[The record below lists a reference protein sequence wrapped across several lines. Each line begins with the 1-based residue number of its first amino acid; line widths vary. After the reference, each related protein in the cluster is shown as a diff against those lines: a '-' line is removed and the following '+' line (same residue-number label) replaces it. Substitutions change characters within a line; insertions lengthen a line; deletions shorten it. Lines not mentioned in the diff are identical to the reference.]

1 MQQCLCGA
9 PTYLVLAVK
18 QSTCC
23 AGGSSG
29 WQAPEQLV
37 ARSGGD
43 ARQTRA
49 VDIFSL
55 GLVLFYCLTGGGH
68 PFGESYERDSNIL
81 QVGPCLQQVSG
92 CETAQQSPAQL
103 FCACLRSSK
112 PPSA

>member
-1 MQQCLCGA
+1 M
-9 PTYLVLAVK
+9 
-18 QSTCC
+18 
-23 AGGSSG
+23 
-29 WQAPEQLV
+29 

-81 QVGPCLQQVSG
+81 QVGLACCRAWGLRGGPPQPC
-92 CETAQQSPAQL
+92 PAIYAGL
-103 FCACLRSSK
+103 CSSK
-112 PPSA
+112 PPIA